1 MRGREK
7 GGMEGREGKQ
17 GERGWM
23 QEKSRVIEEQ
33 RSEGAEW
40 YRTRLS
46 FLGRLLRLK
55 GKN

>member
-1 MRGREK
+1 
-7 GGMEGREGKQ
+7 MEGREGKQ

-40 YRTRLS
+40 YRTRLN
-46 FLGRLLRLK
+46 FFGRLLRLK
-55 GKN
+55 EKN